1 MKSTLTFPMLV
12 MILVTAAL
20 LAPSKAVHAQSK
32 VVAYVPNWIDL
43 TSFVNDIDY
52 ARVTHINIAF
62 ENPVNDNGDLSFNSK
77 NEVLIAKAHAN
88 HVKILVSIGGG
99 SASGDKTLRS
109 RYFAL
114 LSDAKRAGFVAKLAD
129 YVALHQFDGLDVDI
143 EGPSINQDYG
153 AFVHDLAQTLK
164 PKGKLLTA
172 ALSQGYGGK
181 SVPDSVFADLDLVNI
196 MAYDG
201 AGPWDPNSPG
211 QHSSM
216 DFARSNV
223 AYWLGRGLPKDKA
236 VLGVPFY
243 GYGFGTAFRKRDYPY
258 SAIIASYPGAENA
271 DQAGST
277 IWYNGIPTIREKARY
292 VREQGLAGVMIWSL
306 DYDVKGERSL
316 LSTIDAALRAD
327 PSDVAESTIGP
338 TYADAPELTVPDGAP
353 RGTLHEFT
361 MNSTD
366 SKIYPG
372 IAKGQTGTVP
382 YQRKVFVYV
391 PAGYVAGTPA
401 PFLIV
406 QDGGW
411 YKDLVP
417 KVLDTMIYQKRL
429 PAMVAILIDSGGGDA
444 QGSQRGLEYDT
455 VSGTYAGFV
464 EDEVLPRISK
474 DYNITFTKD
483 PDGRATMGG
492 SSGGAAAFT
501 MAWFRPDLYHRVL
514 TYSGTYVN
522 QQWPV
527 NPASP
532 HGAWEYHEHLIPQSE
547 RKPLRIWLEVSENDN
562 GSKRDEASLHNW
574 VLANQR
580 MAAALKAKGYTY
592 CYVFAKEAGHTD
604 GRVTRQTLPGALEW
618 LWQGYAAK

>member
-1 MKSTLTFPMLV
+1 MKRIPSIFAVLTLVAL
-12 MILVTAAL
+12 AAL
-20 LAPSKAVHAQSK
+20 LPAVQAQNT

-43 TSFVNDIDY
+43 NSFVNEIDY
-52 ARVTHINIAF
+52 GKVTHLNIAF
-62 ENPVNDNGDLSFNSK
+62 ENPVNDRGDLSFNPK
-77 NEVLIAKAHAN
+77 DDALIKKAHAS
-88 HVKILVSIGGG
+88 HVKVLVSIGGG
-99 SASGDKTLRS
+99 SASGDKTLTR
-109 RYFAL
+109 RYFDL
-114 LSDAKRAGFVAKLAD
+114 ISDAKRASFVARLSN
-129 YVALHQFDGLDVDI
+129 YVTQHQLDGLDVDI

-153 AFVHDLAQTLK
+153 KLVHDLAGALK

-216 DFARSNV
+216 EFARRNV
-223 AYWLGRGLPKDKA
+223 DYWLGRGLPKEKA

-243 GYGFGTAFRKRDYPY
+243 GYGFGAAFRKGDYSY
-258 SAIIASYPGAENA
+258 ASLVAAYPGAENT
-271 DQAGST
+271 DQVGST
-277 IWYNGIPTIREKARY
+277 IWYNGIPTIRQKAQYARA
-292 VREQGLAGVMIWSL
+292 QGLAGIMIWEL
-306 DYDVKGERSL
+306 DYDVKGDRSL
-316 LSTIDAALRAD
+316 LTVIDSALRGDATTEVD
-327 PSDVAESTIGP
+327 IGP
-338 TYADAPELTVPDGAP
+338 AYADAPELTVPDGAL
-353 RGTLHEFT
+353 RGTVHEFT

-366 SKIYPG
+366 SKTYPG

-382 YQRKVFVYV
+382 YQRKVWVYV
-391 PAGYVAGTPA
+391 PGGYVAGTPA

-411 YKDLVP
+411 YRDLVP

-474 DYNITFTKD
+474 DYDITFTKD

-492 SSGGAAAFT
+492 SSGGAAAFS

-522 QQWPV
+522 QQWPA
-527 NPASP
+527 NAALP

-562 GSKRDEASLHNW
+562 GSKLDEASLHNW

-580 MAAALKAKGYTY
+580 MAAALKAKGYAY
-592 CYVFAKEAGHTD
+592 RYVFARDAGHTD

-618 LWQGYAAK
+618 LWQGYTPKGS